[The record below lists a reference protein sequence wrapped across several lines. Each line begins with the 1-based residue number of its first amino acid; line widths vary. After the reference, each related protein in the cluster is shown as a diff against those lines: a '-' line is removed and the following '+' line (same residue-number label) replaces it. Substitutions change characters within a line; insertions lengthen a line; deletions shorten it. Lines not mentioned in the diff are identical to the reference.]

1 MSRFTAEDGSTTGS
15 CGEWGQQT
23 VPIAQQ
29 ELPCSTRLFI
39 GKYSR
44 KGGALGTGELMTQNL
59 TSSAIMGC

>member
-1 MSRFTAEDGSTTGS
+1 MGTADSPHCTARAALFNQTFYL
-15 CGEWGQQT
+15 GE
-23 VPIAQQ
+23 
-29 ELPCSTRLFI
+29 SI